1 MSLRLDI
8 LQWAMESLGGKMGP
22 LQVAI
27 DLDTYIR
34 QGLNMV

>member
-1 MSLRLDI
+1 MGKGVV
-8 LQWAMESLGGKMGP
+8 GGKMGP